1 MRETDKLNATQL
13 SAEILEKEQTK
24 MSTNE
29 LVSTI
34 KELREL
40 KTLASDL
47 EAEITALEDVVK
59 AHMGNQEQLKA
70 GEYKITYKPVKSA
83 RLDGKALKSVLPD
96 IATRFTVQTEYR
108 RLVIA

>member
-1 MRETDKLNATQL
+1 
-13 SAEILEKEQTK
+13 

-40 KTLASDL
+40 KALASDL
-47 EAEITALEDVVK
+47 ETEITALEDVVK
-59 AHMGNQEQLKA
+59 AHMGDQEQLRA

-83 RLDGKALKSVLPD
+83 RLDGKALKSALPD
-96 IATRFTVQTEYR
+96 VAARFIVQTEYR
-108 RLVIA
+108 CLVIA